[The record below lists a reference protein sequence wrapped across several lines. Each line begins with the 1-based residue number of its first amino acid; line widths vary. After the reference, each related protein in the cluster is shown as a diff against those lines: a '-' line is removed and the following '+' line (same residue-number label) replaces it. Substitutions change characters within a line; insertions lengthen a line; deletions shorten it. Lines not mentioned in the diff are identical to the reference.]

1 MLLVYYGL
9 YITHTPSGFLFDL
22 DQSNIC
28 RDISIIEPLT
38 KQCIL
43 LPKKLYK
50 HTRMLR
56 TIDEVEEESIDTNSC
71 MST

>member
-1 MLLVYYGL
+1 MLLVYNKL
-9 YITHTPSGFLFDL
+9 YITYTLSGFLFDL

-28 RDISIIEPLT
+28 REISIIEPLT

-43 LPKKLYK
+43 LPKKLCK

-56 TIDEVEEESIDTNSC
+56 TIDEVR
-71 MST
+71 STFPRTGGHR